1 VETGTP
7 VVRLALGPVPLLLEV
22 WTSLVTP
29 PDLVELKA
37 GV

>member
-1 VETGTP
+1 METWTP
-7 VVRLALGPVPLLLEV
+7 VVRLALGPVPLLLGV
-22 WTSLVTP
+22 WMSLVTP